1 MKKAGYGIRGEASLL
16 TKYEADWQHVG
27 SMCILGQC
35 LYKSH
40 FQGIDEISLSSLT
53 RVLEI
58 RRGVSCISLSP
69 SIVSCRTGILYADP
83 KSHRCSV
90 GGKNSNEGDV
100 FAVTSSA
107 GNMDEMAARTECYQS
122 VYLCVEFGHVVYV
135 CDAQLNCI
143 MISTLLKQTAE
154 FFNASGK
161 IYKAFFVHEKH
172 QAYRLSGIREA
183 SWSATLFSYCAG
195 MKLLSKARLP
205 IYP

>member
-1 MKKAGYGIRGEASLL
+1 MQR
-16 TKYEADWQHVG
+16 W
-27 SMCILGQC
+27 
-35 LYKSH
+35 
-40 FQGIDEISLSSLT
+40 
-53 RVLEI
+53 R
-58 RRGVSCISLSP
+58 
-69 SIVSCRTGILYADP
+69 
-83 KSHRCSV
+83 
-90 GGKNSNEGDV
+90 KNSNEVDV
-100 FAVTSSA
+100 FAGTSSA
-107 GNMDEMAARTECYQS
+107 GNMDGMAARTECYQS

-154 FFNASGK
+154 FFNALGK

-183 SWSATLFSYCAG
+183 SWSATLFSYCVG